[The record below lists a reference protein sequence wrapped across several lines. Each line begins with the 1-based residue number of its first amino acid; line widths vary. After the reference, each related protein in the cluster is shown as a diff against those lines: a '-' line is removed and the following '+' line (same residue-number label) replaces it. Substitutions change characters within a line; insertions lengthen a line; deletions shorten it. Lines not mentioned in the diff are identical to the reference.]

1 MFYGALL
8 LTGANLVLRLAGM
21 SFQVYLSGRIGAA
34 GVGLLQLVLSVRM
47 LAFTLGSSGA
57 RTCALYLSAEALGR
71 RRSVRPALSG
81 CIRYCLLFGLPTAA
95 GLWVLTP
102 RIAGGWIGDPAA
114 ESALRAFALFLP
126 VSCLNGVM
134 TGLFTA
140 AGRLRALV
148 AVEFLEQGCAIAVTF
163 ALLARWGGGEG
174 ERACLSVALGSS
186 AAGALSLG
194 TLWLLRQEGASQ
206 GREDRPPWRRVFG
219 LSLPVGLADD
229 LRAGLSTVE
238 NLIIPRRL
246 ALYAGTVNAMA
257 DYGVLH
263 GMVFPVL
270 MFPTAILASLADL
283 LVAEFSRCA
292 RRPGQIRVRYLV
304 RQGLRVSW
312 LFGVCAAGTI
322 FAAARPLGEL
332 LYHSEAAGACLRL
345 YAPLV
350 PILYLDIVVDA
361 MCKGL
366 GQQSA
371 NARYNL
377 LTNLLDVILLW
388 LLLPRFG
395 MGGYYC
401 SFAVSHLINFAL
413 SLRRLGQS
421 AGFRFTPGP
430 AVKASLCGA
439 AAALPVFLLRPQAGI
454 PGAAVPAGCY
464 LLALFSLWLLFRVVG
479 PRDGRWLLGLLWGGG
494 PCWDPPSASSSGRRL
509 SSRKAAEEDH

>member
-8 LTGANLVLRLAGM
+8 LTGANLVLRLAAM
-21 SFQVYLSGRIGAA
+21 SFQVYLSGRMGAA
-34 GVGLLQLVLSVRM
+34 GVGLLQLVLSVRA
-47 LAFTLGSSGA
+47 LAFTLGSAGA

-71 RRSVRPALSG
+71 RRSVRPALRG
-81 CIRYCLLFGLPTAA
+81 CIWYCLLFALPAAA
-95 GLWVLTP
+95 GLWLFAP
-102 RIAGGWIGDPAA
+102 RAAAGWIGDGAA

-126 VSCLNGVM
+126 AACLNGVM

-140 AGRLRALV
+140 AGRLRTLV
-148 AVEFLEQGCAIAVTF
+148 AVEFLEQGCAMAVTF
-163 ALLARWGGGEG
+163 ALLLRWAGGDA

-194 TLWLLRQEGASQ
+194 ILWLLRREGSPQ
-206 GREDRPPWRRVFG
+206 GRGDRPPWRRVFRMG
-219 LSLPVGLADD
+219 LPVGLADD

-246 ALYAGTVNAMA
+246 ALFAGTVNAMA

-292 RRPGQIRVRYLV
+292 RRPGRVRVRYLA

-312 LFGVCAAGTI
+312 LFGVCAGGAV
-322 FAAARPLGEL
+322 FAAARPLGCL
-332 LYHSEAAGACLRL
+332 LYRSEAAGACLRL

-350 PILYLDIVVDA
+350 PVLYLDIVVDA

-377 LTNLLDVILLW
+377 LTNLLDVVLLW

-395 MGGYYC
+395 MGGYYF
-401 SFAVSHLINFAL
+401 SFAASHLVNFAL
-413 SLRRLGQS
+413 SLRRLGRS
-421 AGFRFTPGP
+421 AGLRFSPGP
-430 AVKASLCGA
+430 AARAALCGA
-439 AAALPVFLLRPQAGI
+439 AAALPAFLLRSQAGTA
-454 PGAAVPAGCY
+454 GVLVPMGCY
-464 LLALFSLWLLFRVVG
+464 LLALGSLWLLFRVVG
-479 PRDGRWLLGLLWGGG
+479 WRDVLWLRGLLGGG
-494 PCWDPPSASSSGRRL
+494 
-509 SSRKAAEEDH
+509 RKTGD

>member
-8 LTGANLVLRLAGM
+8 LTGANLALRLAGM
-21 SFQVYLSGRIGAA
+21 SFQVYLSGRVGAA

-47 LAFTLGSSGA
+47 LAFTLGSAGA

-71 RRSVRPALSG
+71 RRSVRPS
-81 CIRYCLLFGLPTAA
+81 LFGCMGYCALFSLTTAA
-95 GLWVLTP
+95 GLWILAP
-102 RIAGGWIGDPAA
+102 RIAGDWIGDTAGEA
-114 ESALRAFALFLP
+114 ALRAFALFLP
-126 VSCLNGVM
+126 ISCLNGVM

-140 AGRLRALV
+140 AGRLRTLV
-148 AVEFLEQGCAIAVTF
+148 TVEFLEQGCAIAVTF
-163 ALLARWGGGEG
+163 ALLTCRAGGDSAQ
-174 ERACLSVALGSS
+174 ACLSVALGSS
-186 AAGALSLG
+186 AAGTLSLG
-194 TLWLLRQEGASQ
+194 VLWLLRQEGPPP
-206 GREDRPPWRRVFG
+206 GREDRPPWRRVVRMA
-219 LSLPVGLADD
+219 LPVGLADD
-229 LRAGLSTVE
+229 LRAGLNTVE

-246 ALYAGTVNAMA
+246 ALFAGTVNAMA

-292 RRPGQIRVRYLV
+292 HRPGQVRVRYLA

-312 LFGVCAAGTI
+312 LFGLCAGGAV

-377 LTNLLDVILLW
+377 LTNLLDVALLW

-395 MGGYYC
+395 MGGYYF
-401 SFAVSHLINFAL
+401 SFAASHLVNFAL
-413 SLRRLGQS
+413 SLRRLGRS
-421 AGFRFTPGP
+421 AGLRVSPGP
-430 AVKASLCGA
+430 AVKAALCGA
-439 AAALPVFLLRPQAGI
+439 AAAVPAGLLRPQAGAS
-454 PGAAVPAGCY
+454 GALVPAGCY
-464 LLALFSLWLLFRVVG
+464 LLALGSLWLVFRVVG
-479 PRDGRWLLGLLWGGG
+479 PGDVRWLRGLLGGG
-494 PCWDPPSASSSGRRL
+494 GKTGD
-509 SSRKAAEEDH
+509 

>member
-21 SFQVYLSGRIGAA
+21 SFQVYLSGRVGAA
-34 GVGLLQLVLSVRM
+34 GVGLLQLILSVRA
-47 LAFTLGSSGA
+47 LAFTLGSAGA

-81 CIRYCLLFGLPTAA
+81 CIRYCLLFALPTAA

-102 RIAGGWIGDPAA
+102 RIAGSWIGDAA
-114 ESALRAFALFLP
+114 GEAALRAFALFLP

-140 AGRLRALV
+140 AGRLRTLV
-148 AVEFLEQGCAIAVTF
+148 AVEFWEQGCAIAVTF
-163 ALLARWGGGEG
+163 TLLSRWAGGDV

-186 AAGALSLG
+186 LAGALSLG
-194 TLWLLRQEGASQ
+194 ALWVLRREGSPR
-206 GREDRPPWRRVFG
+206 GRGERPPWRRVFG
-219 LSLPVGLADD
+219 LALPVGLADD
-229 LRAGLSTVE
+229 LRAGLNTVE

-246 ALYAGTVNAMA
+246 ALFAGTVNAMA

-283 LVAEFSRCA
+283 LVAEFSRCSQH
-292 RRPGQIRVRYLV
+292 RGQVRVRYLA

-312 LFGVCAAGTI
+312 LFGICAGGAV
-322 FAAARPLGEL
+322 FAAAQPLGTL
-332 LYHSEAAGACLRL
+332 LYRSEAAGACLRL

-377 LTNLLDVILLW
+377 LTNLLDVALLW

-395 MGGYYC
+395 MGGYYF
-401 SFAVSHLINFAL
+401 SFAASHLVNFAL
-413 SLRRLGQS
+413 SLRRLGRS
-421 AGFRFTPGP
+421 AGLRFSPGP
-430 AVKASLCGA
+430 AVKSALCGA
-439 AAALPVFLLRPQAGI
+439 AAALPVFLLRPQ
-454 PGAAVPAGCY
+454 PGAAGALVPMGCY
-464 LLALFSLWLLFRVVG
+464 LLALGSLWLAFRVVG
-479 PRDGRWLLGLLWGGG
+479 RKDALWLRGLLGAGGR
-494 PCWDPPSASSSGRRL
+494 PRPEVSNR
-509 SSRKAAEEDH
+509 

>member
-8 LTGANLVLRLAGM
+8 LTGANLVLRLAGI
-21 SFQVYLSGRIGAA
+21 SFQVYLSGQVGAA
-34 GVGLLQLVLSVRM
+34 GVGLLQLILSVRA
-47 LAFTLGSSGA
+47 LAFTLGSAGA

-81 CIRYCLLFGLPTAA
+81 CIRYCLLFALPTAA

-102 RIAGGWIGDPAA
+102 RIAGGWIGDAA
-114 ESALRAFALFLP
+114 GEAALRAFALFLP

-140 AGRLRALV
+140 AGRLRTLV
-148 AVEFLEQGCAIAVTF
+148 AVEFLEQGCAITVTF
-163 ALLARWGGGEG
+163 ALLSRWAGGDVK
-174 ERACLSVALGSS
+174 RACLSVALGSS
-186 AAGALSLG
+186 LAGALSLAA
-194 TLWLLRQEGASQ
+194 LWGLRREGSPQ
-206 GREDRPPWRRVFG
+206 GRGDRPPWRRVFG
-219 LSLPVGLADD
+219 LALPVGLTDD
-229 LRAGLSTVE
+229 LRAGLNTVE

-246 ALYAGTVNAMA
+246 ALFAGTVNAMA

-283 LVAEFSRCA
+283 LVAEFSRCSQH
-292 RRPGQIRVRYLV
+292 RGQVRVRYLA

-312 LFGVCAAGTI
+312 LFGICAGGAI
-322 FAAARPLGEL
+322 FAAARPLGTL
-332 LYHSEAAGACLRL
+332 LYRSEAAGACLRL

-377 LTNLLDVILLW
+377 LTNLLDVALLW

-395 MGGYYC
+395 MGGYYF
-401 SFAVSHLINFAL
+401 SFAASHLVNFAL
-413 SLRRLGQS
+413 SLRRLGRS
-421 AGFRFTPGP
+421 AGLRFSPGP
-430 AVKASLCGA
+430 AVRSALCGA
-439 AAALPVFLLRPQAGI
+439 AAALPVFLLRPQ
-454 PGAAVPAGCY
+454 PGAAGALVPMGCY
-464 LLALFSLWLLFRVVG
+464 LLALGSLWLAFRVVG
-479 PRDGRWLLGLLWGGG
+479 RKDALWLRGLLGAGGR
-494 PCWDPPSASSSGRRL
+494 PRPKISLR
-509 SSRKAAEEDH
+509 

>member
-8 LTGANLVLRLAGM
+8 LTGANLALRLAGM

-47 LAFTLGSSGA
+47 LAFTLGSAGA

-81 CIRYCLLFGLPTAA
+81 CVRYCLLFSLPAAA

-102 RIAGGWIGDPAA
+102 RIAGGWIGNRATEA
-114 ESALRAFALFLP
+114 ALRAFALFLP

-140 AGRLRALV
+140 AGRLRTLV

-163 ALLARWGGGEG
+163 VLLSRWAGGDA

-186 AAGALSLG
+186 LAGALSLG
-194 TLWLLRQEGASQ
+194 ALWVLRQEGASQ
-206 GREDRPPWRRVFG
+206 GRTDRPPWRRVFG
-219 LSLPVGLADD
+219 LALPVGLADD
-229 LRAGLSTVE
+229 LRAGLNTIE

-246 ALYAGTVNAMA
+246 ALFAGTVNAMA

-283 LVAEFSRCA
+283 LVAEFSRCSQ
-292 RRPGQIRVRYLV
+292 RRGQIRVRYLA

-312 LFGVCAAGTI
+312 LFGVCAGGAV
-322 FAAARPLGEL
+322 FAAARPLGQL
-332 LYHSEAAGACLRL
+332 LYRSEAAGACLRL

-377 LTNLLDVILLW
+377 LTNLMDVVLLW

-395 MGGYYC
+395 MGGYYF
-401 SFAVSHLINFAL
+401 SFAASHLVNFSL
-413 SLRRLGQS
+413 SLRRLGRS
-421 AGFRFTPGP
+421 AGLRFSPGP
-430 AVKASLCGA
+430 AVKSALCGA
-439 AAALPVFLLRPQAGI
+439 AAALPVFLLRPQV
-454 PGAAVPAGCY
+454 GAAGAVLPMGCY
-464 LLALFSLWLLFRVVG
+464 LLALASLWLLFRVVG
-479 PRDGRWLLGLLWGGG
+479 WKDVLWLLGLLG
-494 PCWDPPSASSSGRRL
+494 AGRNR
-509 SSRKAAEEDH
+509 RD

>member
-8 LTGANLVLRLAGM
+8 LTGANLALRLAGM

-34 GVGLLQLVLSVRM
+34 GVGLLQLILSVRM

-71 RRSVRPALSG
+71 RRSVRPALRG
-81 CIRYCLLFGLPTAA
+81 CVRYCLLFALPTAA
-95 GLWVLTP
+95 GLWVFAP
-102 RIAGGWIGDPAA
+102 QIAGGWMGDAA
-114 ESALRAFALFLP
+114 GEAALRAFALFLP

-140 AGRLRALV
+140 AGRLRTLV

-163 ALLARWGGGEG
+163 VLLARWAGGDTA
-174 ERACLSVALGSS
+174 RACLSVALGSS

-194 TLWLLRQEGASQ
+194 ALWVLRQEGAPL

-219 LSLPVGLADD
+219 LSLPVGVADD
-229 LRAGLSTVE
+229 LRAGLNTVE

-292 RRPGQIRVRYLV
+292 RNPGRVRVRYLA

-312 LFGVCAAGTI
+312 LFGVCAGGAV

-377 LTNLLDVILLW
+377 LTNLLDVAFLW

-395 MGGYYC
+395 MGGYYF
-401 SFAVSHLINFAL
+401 SFAASHLVNFAL
-413 SLRRLGQS
+413 SLRRLGKS
-421 AGFRFTPGP
+421 AGLRFSPGP
-430 AVKASLCGA
+430 AARASLCGA
-439 AAALPVFLLRPQAGI
+439 AAALPVFLLRPQE
-454 PGAAVPAGCY
+454 GAAGALVPMGCY
-464 LLALFSLWLLFRVVG
+464 LLALGSLWLLFRVVG
-479 PRDGRWLLGLLWGGG
+479 WRDVLWLRGLFG
-494 PCWDPPSASSSGRRL
+494 SGR
-509 SSRKAAEEDH
+509 KAGN

>member
-21 SFQVYLSGRIGAA
+21 SFQVYLSSRIGAA

-47 LAFTLGSSGA
+47 LAFTLGSAGA

-71 RRSVRPALSG
+71 RRSIRPALSG
-81 CIRYCLLFGLPTAA
+81 CVWYCLLFSLPTAA
-95 GLWVLTP
+95 GLWMLTP
-102 RIAGGWIGDPAA
+102 RIAGGWIGDAA
-114 ESALRAFALFLP
+114 GEAALRAFALFLP
-126 VSCLNGVM
+126 ITCLNGVM

-140 AGRLRALV
+140 AGRLRTLV
-148 AVEFLEQGCAIAVTF
+148 AVEFLEQGCAIVVTF
-163 ALLARWGGGEG
+163 ALLSRWAGGDT

-186 AAGALSLG
+186 LAAALSLSA
-194 TLWLLRQEGASQ
+194 LWVLRQEGSPLGKEAP
-206 GREDRPPWRRVFG
+206 PPWRRVFG
-219 LSLPVGLADD
+219 LALPVGLADD
-229 LRAGLSTVE
+229 LRAGLNTVE

-292 RRPGQIRVRYLV
+292 SHPGQVRVRYLA
-304 RQGLRVSW
+304 RQGLRISW
-312 LFGVCAAGTI
+312 LFGLCAGGAM

-332 LYHSEAAGACLRL
+332 LYHNQAAGACLRL

-350 PILYLDIVVDA
+350 PILYLDIIVDA

-377 LTNLLDVILLW
+377 LTNLLDVALLW

-395 MGGYYC
+395 MGGYYF
-401 SFAVSHLINFAL
+401 SFTASHLVNFAL

-421 AGFRFTPGP
+421 AGLEFTPGP
-430 AVKASLCGA
+430 AVKAALCGA
-439 AAALPVFLLRPQAGI
+439 GAALPVFLLRPQTGVA
-454 PGAAVPAGCY
+454 GAAVPAGCY
-464 LLALFSLWLLFRVVG
+464 LLALWSLWLLFRVVG
-479 PRDGRWLLGLLWGGG
+479 GRDAQWLRGLVGAG
-494 PCWDPPSASSSGRRL
+494 SGARRNAD
-509 SSRKAAEEDH
+509 RAR

>member
-21 SFQVYLSGRIGAA
+21 SFQVYLSGRVGAA
-34 GVGLLQLVLSVRM
+34 GVGLLQLVLSVRA
-47 LAFTLGSSGA
+47 LAFTLGSAGA

-71 RRSVRPALSG
+71 RRSVRPALAG
-81 CIRYCLLFGLPTAA
+81 CVWYCLLFALPTAA

-102 RIAGGWIGDPAA
+102 RIAGGWIGDHATEA
-114 ESALRAFALFLP
+114 ALRAFALFLP

-140 AGRLRALV
+140 AGRLRTLV
-148 AVEFLEQGCAIAVTF
+148 VVEFWEQGCAIAVTF
-163 ALLARWGGGEG
+163 ALLSRWAGGDV

-186 AAGALSLG
+186 LAGALSLG
-194 TLWLLRQEGASQ
+194 ALWLLRQEGASQ
-206 GREDRPPWRRVFG
+206 GRTDHPPWRRVFG
-219 LSLPVGLADD
+219 LALPVGLADD
-229 LRAGLSTVE
+229 LRAGLNTIE

-246 ALYAGTVNAMA
+246 ALFAGTVNAMA

-283 LVAEFSRCA
+283 LVAEFSRCSQ
-292 RRPGQIRVRYLV
+292 RRGQVRVQYLA

-312 LFGVCAAGTI
+312 LFGICAGGAV
-322 FAAARPLGEL
+322 FAAARPLGQL
-332 LYHSEAAGACLRL
+332 LYRSEAAGACLRL

-377 LTNLLDVILLW
+377 LTNLMDVALLW
-388 LLLPRFG
+388 LLLPRYG
-395 MGGYYC
+395 MGGYYF
-401 SFAVSHLINFAL
+401 SFAASHLVNFGL
-413 SLRRLGQS
+413 SLRRLGRS
-421 AGFRFTPGP
+421 AGLRFSPGP
-430 AVKASLCGA
+430 AVKSALCGA
-439 AAALPVFLLRPQAGI
+439 VAALPVFLLRPQAGAA
-454 PGAAVPAGCY
+454 GALLPMGCY
-464 LLALFSLWLLFRVVG
+464 LLALASLWLLFRVVG
-479 PRDGRWLLGLLWGGG
+479 WKDVLWLRGLLG
-494 PCWDPPSASSSGRRL
+494 AGRKR
-509 SSRKAAEEDH
+509 RD

>member
-21 SFQVYLSGRIGAA
+21 SFQVYLSGRVGAA
-34 GVGLLQLVLSVRM
+34 GVGLLQLILSVRA
-47 LAFTLGSSGA
+47 LAFTLGSAGA

-81 CIRYCLLFGLPTAA
+81 CIRYCLLFALPTAA

-102 RIAGGWIGDPAA
+102 RIAGGWIGDAA
-114 ESALRAFALFLP
+114 GEAALRAFALFLP

-140 AGRLRALV
+140 AGRLRTLV
-148 AVEFLEQGCAIAVTF
+148 AVEFWEQGCDIAVTF
-163 ALLARWGGGEG
+163 TLLSRWAGGDV

-186 AAGALSLG
+186 LAGALSLAA
-194 TLWLLRQEGASQ
+194 LWGLRREGSPQ
-206 GREDRPPWRRVFG
+206 GRGERPPWRRVFG
-219 LSLPVGLADD
+219 LALPVGLADD
-229 LRAGLSTVE
+229 LRAGLNTVE

-246 ALYAGTVNAMA
+246 ALFAGTVNAMA

-283 LVAEFSRCA
+283 LVAEFSRCSQH
-292 RRPGQIRVRYLV
+292 RGQVRVRYLA

-312 LFGVCAAGTI
+312 LFGICAGGAV
-322 FAAARPLGEL
+322 FAAARPLGTL
-332 LYHSEAAGACLRL
+332 LYRSEAAGACLRL

-377 LTNLLDVILLW
+377 LTNLLDVALLW

-395 MGGYYC
+395 MGGYYF
-401 SFAVSHLINFAL
+401 SFAASHLVNFAL
-413 SLRRLGQS
+413 SLRRLGRS
-421 AGFRFTPGP
+421 AGLRFSPGP
-430 AVKASLCGA
+430 AVRSALCGA
-439 AAALPVFLLRPQAGI
+439 AAALPVFLLRPQ
-454 PGAAVPAGCY
+454 PGAAGALVPMGCY
-464 LLALFSLWLLFRVVG
+464 LLALGSLWLAFRVVG
-479 PRDGRWLLGLLWGGG
+479 RKDALWLRGLLGAGGR
-494 PCWDPPSASSSGRRL
+494 PRPKISLR
-509 SSRKAAEEDH
+509 

>member
-47 LAFTLGSSGA
+47 LAFTLGSAGA

-81 CIRYCLLFGLPTAA
+81 CVWYCLLFALPTAA
-95 GLWVLTP
+95 GLWLSAP
-102 RIAGGWIGDPAA
+102 FIARGWIGDAA
-114 ESALRAFALFLP
+114 GTAALRAFALFLP
-126 VSCLNGVM
+126 AGCLNGVM

-140 AGRLRALV
+140 AGRLRTLV

-163 ALLARWGGGEG
+163 ALFARWAGEDL
-174 ERACLSVALGSS
+174 ERACLSAALGSS
-186 AAGALSLG
+186 AAGVLSLG
-194 TLWLLRQEGASQ
+194 VLWLLRHEGASP
-206 GREDRPPWRRVFG
+206 GRADPPPWRRVVRIG
-219 LSLPVGLADD
+219 LPVALADD
-229 LRAGLSTVE
+229 LRAGLGTVE

-246 ALYAGTVNAMA
+246 ALFAGTVNAMA

-270 MFPTAILASLADL
+270 MFPAAILASLADL

-292 RRPGQIRVRYLV
+292 GRPGRVRVRYLA

-312 LFGVCAAGTI
+312 LFGLAAGGAI
-322 FAAARPLGEL
+322 FASARSLGEL
-332 LYHSEAAGACLRL
+332 LYHSRSAGACLRL

-350 PILYLDIVVDA
+350 PMLYLDIVVDA

-377 LTNLLDVILLW
+377 LTNLLDVAFLW

-395 MGGYYC
+395 MGGYYF
-401 SFAVSHLINFAL
+401 SFAASHLVNFAL
-413 SLRRLGQS
+413 SLRRLKRS
-421 AGFRFTPGP
+421 AGLQFSPGP
-430 AVKASLCGA
+430 AVKSALCGA
-439 AAALPVFLLRPQAGI
+439 AAALPLLLLRPQAGMA
-454 PGAAVPAGCY
+454 GVLVPMGCY
-464 LLALFSLWLLFRVVG
+464 LLALASLWLLFRVVG
-479 PRDGRWLLGLLWGGG
+479 REDALWLRGLLG
-494 PCWDPPSASSSGRRL
+494 SGK
-509 SSRKAAEEDH
+509 KAGD

>member
-21 SFQVYLSGRIGAA
+21 SFQVYLSGRVGAV

-47 LAFTLGSSGA
+47 LAFTVGSAGA

-71 RRSVRPALSG
+71 RRNVRPALAG
-81 CIRYCLLFGLPTAA
+81 CVWYCLLFSLPTAA
-95 GLWVLTP
+95 GMWALAP
-102 RIAGGWIGDPAA
+102 RIAGGWIGDTAGEA
-114 ESALRAFALFLP
+114 ALRAFALFLP
-126 VSCLNGVM
+126 VGCLNGVM

-140 AGRLRALV
+140 AGRLRTLV
-148 AVEFLEQGCAIAVTF
+148 AVEFLEQGCSMAVTF
-163 ALLARWGGGEG
+163 ALLARWAGENT

-186 AAGALSLG
+186 AAAALSLG
-194 TLWLLRQEGASQ
+194 ALWALRQEGPPA
-206 GREDRPPWRRVFG
+206 GREDRPPWRRVARMA
-219 LSLPVGLADD
+219 LPVGLADD
-229 LRAGLSTVE
+229 LRAGLNTIE

-246 ALYAGTVNAMA
+246 ALFAGTVNAMA

-270 MFPTAILASLADL
+270 MFPAAILASLADL

-292 RRPGQIRVRYLV
+292 RRRGQVRVRYLA

-312 LFGVCAAGTI
+312 LFGICAGGMI

-350 PILYLDIVVDA
+350 PILYLDVVVDA

-377 LTNLLDVILLW
+377 MTNLLDVALLW
-388 LLLPRFG
+388 LLLPRWG
-395 MGGYYC
+395 MGGYYF
-401 SFAVSHLINFAL
+401 SFAASHLVNFAL

-421 AGFRFTPGP
+421 AGLQFTPGP
-430 AVKASLCGA
+430 AVRAFLCAA
-439 AAALPVFLLRPQAGI
+439 AAALPGFLLRPQT
-454 PGAAVPAGCY
+454 GAAGALVPMGCY
-464 LLALFSLWLLFRVVG
+464 LLALGALWLAFRVVG
-479 PRDGRWLLGLLWGGG
+479 RRDALWLKGLVGAGRKPRG
-494 PCWDPPSASSSGRRL
+494 
-509 SSRKAAEEDH
+509 

>member
-21 SFQVYLSGRIGAA
+21 SFQVYLSGRVGAA
-34 GVGLLQLVLSVRM
+34 GVGLLQLILSVRA
-47 LAFTLGSSGA
+47 LAFTLGSAGA

-81 CIRYCLLFGLPTAA
+81 CIRYCLLFALPTAA

-102 RIAGGWIGDPAA
+102 RIAGGWIGDAA
-114 ESALRAFALFLP
+114 GEAALRAFALFLP

-140 AGRLRALV
+140 AGRLRTLV
-148 AVEFLEQGCAIAVTF
+148 AVEFWEQGCAIAVTF
-163 ALLARWGGGEG
+163 TLLSRWAGGDV

-186 AAGALSLG
+186 LAGALSLAA
-194 TLWLLRQEGASQ
+194 LWGLRREGSPQ
-206 GREDRPPWRRVFG
+206 GRGERPPWRRVFG
-219 LSLPVGLADD
+219 LALPVGLADD
-229 LRAGLSTVE
+229 LRAGLNTVE

-246 ALYAGTVNAMA
+246 ALFAGTVNAMA

-283 LVAEFSRCA
+283 LVAEFSRCSQH
-292 RRPGQIRVRYLV
+292 RGQVRVRYLA

-312 LFGVCAAGTI
+312 LFGVCAGGAV

-332 LYHSEAAGACLRL
+332 LYRSEAAGACLRL

-377 LTNLLDVILLW
+377 LTNLLDVALLW

-395 MGGYYC
+395 MGGYYF
-401 SFAVSHLINFAL
+401 SFAASHLVNFAL
-413 SLRRLGQS
+413 SLRRLGRS
-421 AGFRFTPGP
+421 AGLRFSPGP
-430 AVKASLCGA
+430 AVRSALCGA
-439 AAALPVFLLRPQAGI
+439 AAALPVFLLRPQ
-454 PGAAVPAGCY
+454 PGAAGALVPMGCY
-464 LLALFSLWLLFRVVG
+464 LLALGSLWLAFRVVG
-479 PRDGRWLLGLLWGGG
+479 RKDALWLRGLLGAGGR
-494 PCWDPPSASSSGRRL
+494 PRPKISLR
-509 SSRKAAEEDH
+509 

>member
-21 SFQVYLSGRIGAA
+21 SFQVYLSGRVGAA
-34 GVGLLQLVLSVRM
+34 GVGLLQLVLSVRA
-47 LAFTLGSSGA
+47 LAFTLGSAGA

-81 CIRYCLLFGLPTAA
+81 CVWYCLLFALPTAA

-102 RIAGGWIGDPAA
+102 RIAGGWIGDHATEA
-114 ESALRAFALFLP
+114 ALRAFALFLP

-140 AGRLRALV
+140 AGRLRTLV
-148 AVEFLEQGCAIAVTF
+148 VVEFWEQGCAIAVTF
-163 ALLARWGGGEG
+163 ALLSRWAGGDV

-186 AAGALSLG
+186 LAGALSLG
-194 TLWLLRQEGASQ
+194 ALWLLRQEGASQ
-206 GREDRPPWRRVFG
+206 GRADRPPWRRVFG
-219 LSLPVGLADD
+219 LALPVGLADD
-229 LRAGLSTVE
+229 LRAGLNTIE

-246 ALYAGTVNAMA
+246 ALFAGTVNAMA

-283 LVAEFSRCA
+283 LVAEFSRCSQ
-292 RRPGQIRVRYLV
+292 RRGQVRVRYLA

-312 LFGVCAAGTI
+312 LFGICAGGAV
-322 FAAARPLGEL
+322 FAAARPLGQL
-332 LYHSEAAGACLRL
+332 LYRSEAAGACLRL

-377 LTNLLDVILLW
+377 LTNLMDVALLW
-388 LLLPRFG
+388 LLLPRYG
-395 MGGYYC
+395 MGGYYF
-401 SFAVSHLINFAL
+401 SFAASHLVNFGL
-413 SLRRLGQS
+413 SLRRLGRS
-421 AGFRFTPGP
+421 AGLRFSPGP
-430 AVKASLCGA
+430 AVKSALCGA
-439 AAALPVFLLRPQAGI
+439 VAALPVFLLRPQAGAA
-454 PGAAVPAGCY
+454 GALLPMGCY
-464 LLALFSLWLLFRVVG
+464 LLALASLWLLFRVVG
-479 PRDGRWLLGLLWGGG
+479 WKDVLWLRGLLG
-494 PCWDPPSASSSGRRL
+494 AGRKR
-509 SSRKAAEEDH
+509 RD

>member
-21 SFQVYLSGRIGAA
+21 SFQVYLSGRVGAA
-34 GVGLLQLVLSVRM
+34 GVGLLQLVLSVRA
-47 LAFTLGSSGA
+47 LAFTLGSAGA

-81 CIRYCLLFGLPTAA
+81 CVWYCLLFALPTAA

-102 RIAGGWIGDPAA
+102 RIAGGWIGDHATEA
-114 ESALRAFALFLP
+114 ALRAFALFLP

-140 AGRLRALV
+140 AGRLRTLV
-148 AVEFLEQGCAIAVTF
+148 VVEFWEQGCAIAVTF
-163 ALLARWGGGEG
+163 VLLSRWAGGDV

-186 AAGALSLG
+186 LAGALSLG
-194 TLWLLRQEGASQ
+194 ALWVLRQEGASQ
-206 GREDRPPWRRVFG
+206 GRTDHPPWRRVFG
-219 LSLPVGLADD
+219 LALPVGLADD
-229 LRAGLSTVE
+229 LRAGLNTIE

-246 ALYAGTVNAMA
+246 ALFAGTVNAMA

-283 LVAEFSRCA
+283 LVAEFSRCSQ
-292 RRPGQIRVRYLV
+292 RRGQVRVRYLA

-312 LFGVCAAGTI
+312 LFGICAGGAV
-322 FAAARPLGEL
+322 FAAARPLGQL
-332 LYHSEAAGACLRL
+332 LYRSEAAGACLRL

-377 LTNLLDVILLW
+377 LTNLMDVALLW
-388 LLLPRFG
+388 LLLPRYG
-395 MGGYYC
+395 MGGYYF
-401 SFAVSHLINFAL
+401 SFAASHLVNFGL
-413 SLRRLGQS
+413 SLRRLGRS
-421 AGFRFTPGP
+421 AGLRFSPGP
-430 AVKASLCGA
+430 AVKSALCGA
-439 AAALPVFLLRPQAGI
+439 VAALPVFLLRPQAGAA
-454 PGAAVPAGCY
+454 GALLPMGCY
-464 LLALFSLWLLFRVVG
+464 LLALASLWLLFRVVG
-479 PRDGRWLLGLLWGGG
+479 WKDVLWLRGLLG
-494 PCWDPPSASSSGRRL
+494 AGRKR
-509 SSRKAAEEDH
+509 RD

>member
-21 SFQVYLSGRIGAA
+21 SFQVYLSGRVGAA
-34 GVGLLQLVLSVRM
+34 GVGLLQLILSVRA
-47 LAFTLGSSGA
+47 LAFTLGSAGA

-81 CIRYCLLFGLPTAA
+81 CIRYCLLFALPTAA

-102 RIAGGWIGDPAA
+102 RIAGGWIGDAA
-114 ESALRAFALFLP
+114 GEAALRAFALFLP

-140 AGRLRALV
+140 AGRLRTLV
-148 AVEFLEQGCAIAVTF
+148 AVEFWEQGCAIAVTF
-163 ALLARWGGGEG
+163 TLLSRWAGGDV

-186 AAGALSLG
+186 LAGALSLAA
-194 TLWLLRQEGASQ
+194 LWGLRREGSPQ
-206 GREDRPPWRRVFG
+206 GRGERPPWRRVFG
-219 LSLPVGLADD
+219 LALPVGLADD
-229 LRAGLSTVE
+229 LRAGLNTVE

-246 ALYAGTVNAMA
+246 ALFAGTVNAMA

-283 LVAEFSRCA
+283 LVAEFSRCSQH
-292 RRPGQIRVRYLV
+292 RGQVRVRYLA

-312 LFGVCAAGTI
+312 LFGICAGGAV
-322 FAAARPLGEL
+322 FAAARPLGTL
-332 LYHSEAAGACLRL
+332 LYRSEAAGACLRL

-377 LTNLLDVILLW
+377 LTNLLDVALLW

-395 MGGYYC
+395 MGGYYF
-401 SFAVSHLINFAL
+401 SFAASHLVNFAL
-413 SLRRLGQS
+413 SLRRLGRS
-421 AGFRFTPGP
+421 AGLRFSPGP
-430 AVKASLCGA
+430 AVRSALCGA
-439 AAALPVFLLRPQAGI
+439 AASLPVFLLRPQ
-454 PGAAVPAGCY
+454 PGAAGALVPMGCY
-464 LLALFSLWLLFRVVG
+464 LLALGSLWLAFRVVG
-479 PRDGRWLLGLLWGGG
+479 RKDALWLRGLLGAGGR
-494 PCWDPPSASSSGRRL
+494 PRPKISLR
-509 SSRKAAEEDH
+509 

>member
-21 SFQVYLSGRIGAA
+21 SFQVYLSGRVGAA
-34 GVGLLQLVLSVRM
+34 GVGLLQLVLSVRA
-47 LAFTLGSSGA
+47 LAFTLGSAGA

-81 CIRYCLLFGLPTAA
+81 CVWYCLLFALPTAA

-102 RIAGGWIGDPAA
+102 RIAGGWIGDHATEA
-114 ESALRAFALFLP
+114 ALRAFALFLP

-140 AGRLRALV
+140 AGRLRTLV
-148 AVEFLEQGCAIAVTF
+148 VVEFWEQGCAIAVTF
-163 ALLARWGGGEG
+163 ALLSRWAGGDV

-186 AAGALSLG
+186 LAGALSLG
-194 TLWLLRQEGASQ
+194 ALWLLRQEGASQ
-206 GREDRPPWRRVFG
+206 GRTDHPPWRRVFG
-219 LSLPVGLADD
+219 LALPVGLADD
-229 LRAGLSTVE
+229 LRAGLNTIE

-246 ALYAGTVNAMA
+246 ALFAGTVNAMA

-283 LVAEFSRCA
+283 LVAEFSRCSQ
-292 RRPGQIRVRYLV
+292 RRGQVRVRYLA

-312 LFGVCAAGTI
+312 LFGICAGGAV
-322 FAAARPLGEL
+322 FAAARPLGQL
-332 LYHSEAAGACLRL
+332 LYRSEAAGACLRL

-377 LTNLLDVILLW
+377 LTNLMDVALLW
-388 LLLPRFG
+388 LLLPRYG
-395 MGGYYC
+395 MGGYYF
-401 SFAVSHLINFAL
+401 SFAASHLVNFGL
-413 SLRRLGQS
+413 SLRRLGRS
-421 AGFRFTPGP
+421 AGLRFSPGP
-430 AVKASLCGA
+430 AVKSALCGA
-439 AAALPVFLLRPQAGI
+439 VAALPVFLLRPQAGAA
-454 PGAAVPAGCY
+454 GALLPMGCY
-464 LLALFSLWLLFRVVG
+464 LLALASLWLLFRVVG
-479 PRDGRWLLGLLWGGG
+479 WKDVLWLRGLLG
-494 PCWDPPSASSSGRRL
+494 AGRKR
-509 SSRKAAEEDH
+509 RD